1 MFSVATVLSLL
12 AMAAGGFSLT
22 NPSPGEVRRGPL
34 TASLTVSQSAE
45 AKAEVAL
52 RVVLR
57 NVSNQRQSFFL
68 ERPGAEFF
76 VKDGRG
82 AVVHASVPCL
92 HIGPCNAGLPEL
104 TSLEPGEQLEFVER
118 WRPRGNCLPPGPY
131 TVKAKLRAYQGRR
144 PDGTGDVGSVV
155 PFTLLTD
162 ILVRGSGETGSC
174 AHGRAGEK
182 NSPQTGDLLPL
193 ASHHQLRGASV

>member
-1 MFSVATVLSLL
+1 MSSLATGFALL
-12 AMAAGGFSLT
+12 AMAAGEFSVT

-45 AKAEVAL
+45 AKAEVIL

-57 NVSNQRQSFFL
+57 NVSNQRQPFFL
-68 ERPGAEFF
+68 ELPGAEFF

-82 AVVHASVPCL
+82 AVVHATVPCL

-104 TSLEPGEQLEFVER
+104 TTLEPGEQLEFVER

-131 TVKAKLRAYQGRR
+131 TVKAKLRASQGRR
-144 PDGTGDVGSVV
+144 PDGVGDFASFVS
-155 PFTLLTD
+155 FTLRTD
-162 ILVRGSGETGSC
+162 ILVTRDGKT
-174 AHGRAGEK
+174 
-182 NSPQTGDLLPL
+182 
-193 ASHHQLRGASV
+193 

>member
-1 MFSVATVLSLL
+1 MFSVATALALL
-12 AMAAGGFSLT
+12 AMATGDFSVM

-34 TASLTVSQSAE
+34 TASLTVSKSVGV
-45 AKAEVAL
+45 KAEVVL

-92 HIGPCNAGLPEL
+92 QIGPCNAGMPEL
-104 TSLEPGEQLEFVER
+104 TALEPGEQMEFVER
-118 WRPRGNCLPPGPY
+118 WRPRGGCLAPGPY
-131 TVKAKLRAYQGRR
+131 SVKAKLRAYPGRR
-144 PDGTGDVGSVV
+144 PDGIGDFSGFM
-155 PFTLLTD
+155 PFIVRTD
-162 ILVRGSGETGSC
+162 ILVTRDGKT
-174 AHGRAGEK
+174 
-182 NSPQTGDLLPL
+182 
-193 ASHHQLRGASV
+193 